1 MVIMDLDEKPDLKVI
16 DIFPWNEH
24 FNTGLSV
31 IDEQHRKLVEIL
43 NKLASNI
50 AYNSNEAVLC
60 QVFDELID
68 YTDYHFQTE
77 EALWHQYLP
86 NDDLD
91 SSHQKVHN
99 DFIATVLKLKNSQ
112 DSRPLSEVAEETLE
126 FLARWLASHILETDQ
141 HMAHIIFALQ
151 DGYQLDVAKEQAN
164 EKMSDSRHL
173 LIDIILSIYSTLS
186 SNTLHLMRE
195 LKNHKKFENEVSQQ
209 QRYRDLLLALSTQFI
224 NLPLDEIDVNIQNA
238 LEKMSNYAGADRAYI
253 FDYNFQKQIVTNT
266 YEWCGSGIESQIE
279 NLQEVPFN
287 ILPQWIESH
296 SKSEY
301 IKIQDVSNHQ
311 DIQVREAL
319 LPQDIKSIISF
330 PIIGNGKCRGF
341 IGFDYVKKHHKF
353 YDSEIRLLELFSKLL
368 NNIEERKE
376 NELALSNERSFLKTL
391 LKAIPD
397 PIWLKD
403 INGVY
408 LLCNSRFEDLFGA
421 KEADI
426 IGKTDF
432 DFVEKNLAM
441 SFIKNDKK
449 VILSGK
455 PHSNEEILT
464 FSLDT
469 HQEVVNTSKVP
480 IFDED
485 GKVSGVLGVSRD
497 ITAIKNIQKELENK
511 EHYQRALLDNFPFMV
526 WLKDKNSRFLAL
538 NRPMANSCG
547 VPSMQSIAGKSDHD
561 IWPKALADEYLK
573 DDLEV
578 LASKASKTIEKCTET
593 STGKI
598 WSETYKSA
606 VSVNGEVIGTVGFA
620 RDITSRKE
628 LERNLIKERNLFEYY
643 IDTVEAIIISLD
655 LKGNLTLINRKG
667 CELLGYNAKD
677 LIGKNWFEISLGQ
690 PESQQ
695 KAYFIFLEMIQGNL
709 EGLEYS
715 ENTIINKSSKEHLIA
730 WHNACLYDDEGNVTG
745 ILSSGEDITIL
756 REQQK
761 RLEHMAHYD
770 TLTNLP
776 NRILLS
782 DRLEQAML
790 KIKRNTFNLAV
801 IYLDLDGFK
810 EINDTYGHNHGD
822 LLLKAL
828 SNKMQQILRSED
840 TIGRFGGDEFVI
852 VLSDLKDEQ
861 TATGMFQ
868 RILETVSRPILL
880 NDISVQVSA
889 SIGVAFYN
897 YDDYLDAD
905 QLIRHADQAMYQ
917 AKLSGKNRFHI
928 FDNEQDK
935 DIRSHHEDLEAIEK
949 AINNEQFTMFYQ
961 PKINMRSGKVVGAE
975 ALIRWNHPEHGLLYP
990 GSFLPTIENHH
1001 LSVELGYWVIE
1012 NVLKQI
1018 VTWKKEN
1025 INITV
1030 SINISPL
1037 QLQENNFTVKLFTL
1051 LKKYPEVSSS
1061 DFEFEILET
1070 SALENINNISYIMK
1084 ECNKMGIAFLL
1095 DDFGTGYSSLSYL
1108 KNLPAK
1114 QLKIDRSFVHNMLD
1128 NTDDMAILEGVI
1140 GLANAFRR
1148 GVIAEGVESIEQ
1160 GNMLLRLGCE
1170 EAQGYIIAKPMPAEQ
1185 IIQWMIEWHP
1195 PYEWKDIKT
1204 LSRDDSALLYAL
1216 TEHKAWFN
1224 EAIAYLRGDKTTP
1237 PPFHEAECRFDS
1249 WFNTQGIQRYKNTNG
1264 FQEIMQLHKKM
1275 HENINSFLKQ
1285 HQKNT
1290 LNNVDDTIVEVGK
1303 NRDYF
1308 TNEFTRLFLLD

>member
-1 MVIMDLDEKPDLKVI
+1 MDRDEKPDMKVV

-24 FNTGLSV
+24 FNTGLSI
-31 IDEQHRKLVEIL
+31 IDKQHRRLVEIL
-43 NKLASNI
+43 NKLASHI
-50 AYNSNEAVLC
+50 AYNSNEIVLY

-91 SSHQKVHN
+91 SSHQKVHK
-99 DFIATVLKLKNSQ
+99 DFVTTVLKLKNRQ
-112 DSRPLSEVAEETLE
+112 DSRPLSEVAEEILE

-151 DGYQLDVAKEQAN
+151 DGHQLDVAKQQAS
-164 EKMSDSRHL
+164 EKMSGSRHL

-195 LKNHKKFENEVSQQ
+195 LRNHQKFENEVSQQ
-209 QRYRDLLLALSTQFI
+209 QRYRNLLLDLSTQFI

-253 FDYNFQKQIVTNT
+253 FDYNFQKQIGTNT
-266 YEWCGSGIESQIE
+266 YEWCDSGIEPQIE
-279 NLQEVPFN
+279 NLQGIPFN
-287 ILPQWIESH
+287 ILPQWVESH
-296 SKSEY
+296 SKGEY
-301 IKIQDVSNHQ
+301 IIIQDVSNHQ
-311 DIQVREAL
+311 DIQVREVL

-330 PIIGNGKCRGF
+330 PIIGNGQCRGF
-341 IGFDYVKKHHKF
+341 IGFDYVKKHHPF
-353 YDSEIRLLELFSKLL
+353 YDSEIKLLELFSKLL

-403 INGVY
+403 TNGVY
-408 LLCNSRFEDLFGA
+408 LLCNSRFEDFFGA
-421 KEADI
+421 KESDI

-432 DFVEKNLAM
+432 DFLDKNLAT

-449 VILSGK
+449 VMLSGK
-455 PHSNEEILT
+455 TNSNEEILT
-464 FSLDT
+464 FSLDA
-469 HQEVVNTSKVP
+469 HQEIVNTSKVP
-480 IFDED
+480 IFDKH
-485 GKVSGVLGVSRD
+485 GKVSGVLGV
-497 ITAIKNIQKELENK
+497 AQ
-511 EHYQRALLDNFPFMV
+511 
-526 WLKDKNSRFLAL
+526 
-538 NRPMANSCG
+538 
-547 VPSMQSIAGKSDHD
+547 
-561 IWPKALADEYLK
+561 
-573 DDLEV
+573 
-578 LASKASKTIEKCTET
+578 
-593 STGKI
+593 
-598 WSETYKSA
+598 
-606 VSVNGEVIGTVGFA
+606 
-620 RDITSRKE
+620 DITSRKA

-655 LKGNLTLINRKG
+655 LQGNLTLINRKG

-690 PESQQ
+690 QQSKQ
-695 KAYFIFLEMIQGNL
+695 KAYVDFLEMLKGNL
-709 EGLEYS
+709 ESREYV
-715 ENTIINKSSKEHLIA
+715 ENSIVNKSNKEHLIA
-730 WHNACLYDDEGNVTG
+730 WHNACIYDDEGNITG

-782 DRLEQAML
+782 DRLDQAML
-790 KIKRNTFNLAV
+790 KIKPNEFNLAV

-880 NDISVQVSA
+880 NDISMQVSA
-889 SIGVAFYN
+889 SIGVTFYN
-897 YDDYLDAD
+897 YDDCLDAD

-949 AINNEQFTMFYQ
+949 AIHKEQFVMFYQ
-961 PKINMRSGKVVGAE
+961 PKINMRTGEVVGVE

-1001 LSVELGYWVIE
+1001 LSVKLGYWVVE

-1025 INITV
+1025 LNLTV

-1051 LKKYPEVSSS
+1051 LKKYPEVSTSN
-1061 DFEFEILET
+1061 FEFEILET

-1114 QLKIDRSFVHNMLD
+1114 QLKIDRSFVRNMLD
-1128 NTDDMAILEGVI
+1128 NADDMAILEGVI

-1170 EAQGYIIAKPMPAEQ
+1170 EAQGYLIAKPMPAEE
-1185 IIQWMIEWHP
+1185 IIQWMNEWSP
-1195 PYEWKDIKT
+1195 PCEWKNIKT
-1204 LSRDDSALLYAL
+1204 LPRDDSALLYSL
-1216 TEHKAWFN
+1216 TEHKAWVN
-1224 EAIAYLRGDKTTP
+1224 DVIAYLEGNKITP
-1237 PPFHEAECRFDS
+1237 PPLHEAKYRFDS
-1249 WFNTQGIQRYKNTNG
+1249 LFDTQGMQRYKNKNG
-1264 FQEIMQLHKKM
+1264 FQEIMQTHEEV
-1275 HENINSFLKQ
+1275 HENINLFIKQYQKHALK
-1285 HQKNT
+1285 
-1290 LNNVDDTIVEVGK
+1290 NVDNAIAEIER
-1303 NRDYF
+1303 NRNYF
-1308 TNEFTRLFLLD
+1308 TNEFTRVFLLD